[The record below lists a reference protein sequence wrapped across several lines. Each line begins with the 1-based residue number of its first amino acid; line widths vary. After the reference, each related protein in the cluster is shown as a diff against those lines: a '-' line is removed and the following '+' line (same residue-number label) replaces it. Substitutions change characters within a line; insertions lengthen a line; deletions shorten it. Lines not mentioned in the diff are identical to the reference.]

1 MIARQH
7 IMDQYVKSTSVIL
20 IHATQYLSRVFV
32 ETLDLTFSVIVK
44 LDFKVNFAKLTLTNA
59 LLIHAIQFQISPNAL
74 TV

>member
-20 IHATQYLSRVFV
+20 IHATQYLNRVFV
-32 ETLDLTFSVIVK
+32 ETLDLTLSAIVK